1 MQDPVVVV
9 GLGRS
14 GLGAARLLN
23 ARGADVWLLESNHSA
38 ELKRRAEE
46 LSATG
51 IQVELGQP
59 LAVASFEAL
68 PRWPSTVV
76 ISPGIAFDHP
86 VLHQLRDRGCR
97 VVGEVELAWEAMS
110 GIPWIGITG
119 TNGKTTVTSLV
130 AHLLQQG
137 GLDAP
142 ACGNIGASAAELALA
157 CLEGERP
164 ERVVVELSSY
174 QIEAAPSVRPSIGVW
189 TTLTPDHL
197 DRHGTLERYRS
208 IKAGL
213 LHQCQRQFLNADDSD
228 LHAHAAEWPLAL
240 WVSGGDKNSFTG
252 GMRPHLWVSEG
263 HLCSTEG
270 PLFPCAALAMPGA
283 HNRQNLALATAV
295 ALECGLNAAQI
306 EAGCRSFPGVPH
318 RLERIRE
325 LGGIAYYNDSKA
337 TNYDASLVALQS
349 LERPLVVLA
358 GGRAKRG
365 EPGAWLEALSQKA
378 AAVVLFGEAR
388 PTFQELLGSTGYP
401 GVIEQQEHLDQ
412 ALPLARQLAEQLN
425 CQAVLLSP
433 ACASFDQYRDFEVRG
448 DHFRQLVEAMT

>member
-14 GLGAARLLN
+14 GIGAARLLN
-23 ARGADVWLLESNHSA
+23 ARGADVWLLESNTSP
-38 ELKRRAEE
+38 ELKQRADA

-51 IQVELGQP
+51 IQVELGKP
-59 LAVASFEAL
+59 LALESFEAL
-68 PRWPSTVV
+68 PRWPSVV
-76 ISPGIAFDHP
+76 VVSPGIAFDHP
-86 VLHQLRDRGCR
+86 VLNQLRDRGCS
-97 VVGEVELAWEAMS
+97 VVGEVELAWDAMAS
-110 GIPWIGITG
+110 IPWVGITG

-157 CLEGERP
+157 CLEGEQP

-174 QIEAAPSVRPSIGVW
+174 QIEAAPSVQPSIGVW

-213 LHQCQRQFLNADDSD
+213 LQQSRRQFLNADDRD
-228 LHAHAAEWPLAL
+228 LYAHAAEWPQAL
-240 WVSGGDKNSFTG
+240 WVSGGDKEQFSAAMT
-252 GMRPHLWVSEG
+252 PHLWVSG
-263 HLCSTEG
+263 GQLCNQDG
-270 PLFPCAALAMPGA
+270 PLFPCDALAMPGA

-295 ALECGLNAAQI
+295 ALECGLTPTQI

-325 LGGIAYYNDSKA
+325 LSGITYYNDSKA

-365 EPGAWLEALSQKA
+365 EPGAWLEALRQKA

-388 PTFQELLGSTGYP
+388 STFCELLGSAGYP
-401 GVIEQQEHLDQ
+401 GVIEQQEHLEQ

-448 DHFRQLVEAMT
+448 DHFRQLVEAMA

>member
-14 GLGAARLLN
+14 GIGAARLLN
-23 ARGADVWLLESNHSA
+23 ARGADVWLLESNTSP
-38 ELKRRAEE
+38 ELKQRADA

-51 IQVELGQP
+51 IQVELGKP
-59 LAVASFEAL
+59 LALESFEAL
-68 PRWPSTVV
+68 PRWPSVV
-76 ISPGIAFDHP
+76 VVSPGIAFDHP
-86 VLHQLRDRGCR
+86 VLNQLRDRGCS
-97 VVGEVELAWEAMS
+97 VVGEVELAWDAMAS
-110 GIPWIGITG
+110 IPWVGITG

-157 CLEGERP
+157 CLEGEQP

-174 QIEAAPSVRPSIGVW
+174 QIEAAPSVQPSIGVW

-213 LHQCQRQFLNADDSD
+213 LQQSRRQFLNADDRD
-228 LHAHAAEWPLAL
+228 LYAHAAEWPQAL
-240 WVSGGDKNSFTG
+240 WVSGGDKEQFSAAMT
-252 GMRPHLWVSEG
+252 PHLWVSG
-263 HLCSTEG
+263 GQLCNQDG
-270 PLFPCAALAMPGA
+270 PLFPCDALAMPGA

-295 ALECGLNAAQI
+295 ALECGLSPTQI

-325 LGGIAYYNDSKA
+325 LGGITYYNDSKA

-365 EPGAWLEALSQKA
+365 EPGAWLEALRLKA

-388 PTFQELLGSTGYP
+388 STFCELLGSAGYP
-401 GVIEQQEHLDQ
+401 GVIEQQEHLEQ

-448 DHFRQLVEAMT
+448 DHFRQLVEAMA

>member
-14 GLGAARLLN
+14 GIGAARLLN
-23 ARGADVWLLESNHSA
+23 ARGADVWLLESNTSP
-38 ELKRRAEE
+38 ELKQRADA

-51 IQVELGQP
+51 IQVELGKP
-59 LAVASFEAL
+59 LALESFEAL
-68 PRWPSTVV
+68 PRWPSVV
-76 ISPGIAFDHP
+76 VVSPGIAFDHP
-86 VLHQLRDRGCR
+86 VLNQLRDRGCS
-97 VVGEVELAWEAMS
+97 VVGEVELAWDAMAS
-110 GIPWIGITG
+110 IPWVGITG

-157 CLEGERP
+157 CLDGEQP

-174 QIEAAPSVRPSIGVW
+174 QIEAAPSVQPSIGVW

-213 LHQCQRQFLNADDSD
+213 LQQSRRQFLNADDRD
-228 LHAHAAEWPLAL
+228 LYAHAAEWPQAL
-240 WVSGGDKNSFTG
+240 WVSGGDKEQFSAAMT
-252 GMRPHLWVSEG
+252 PHLWVSG
-263 HLCSTEG
+263 GQLCNQDG
-270 PLFPCAALAMPGA
+270 PLFPCNALAMPGA

-295 ALECGLNAAQI
+295 ALECGLSPTQI

-325 LGGIAYYNDSKA
+325 LGGITYYNDSKA

-365 EPGAWLEALSQKA
+365 EPGAWLEALRQKA

-388 PTFQELLGSTGYP
+388 STFCELLGSAGYA

-448 DHFRQLVEAMT
+448 DHFRQLVEAMA